1 MKNPQNSSFFVTGT
15 DTDVGKTLV
24 SAALLHLAT
33 RSGLATFGLK
43 PVAAGCEST
52 AEGLRNG
59 DALLL
64 QTHSSVKL
72 PYDQINPF
80 AFADA
85 KAPHIAAADEKRRL
99 SLDRIEG
106 LCRGAL
112 ATRADLRLVEG
123 VGGWRVPLND
133 RESMSGLAQRLAL
146 PVILVV
152 GLRLG
157 CINHSLLTAEA
168 INLDG
173 LRLVGWVA
181 NQVDKDMISVR
192 ENIDTLKFRIPAPCI
207 GEVPWLAE
215 PTVEKVAEYLS
226 LGELL
231 SSKR

>member
-1 MKNPQNSSFFVTGT
+1 MNPQNNSFFVTGT
-15 DTDVGKTLV
+15 DTNVGKTLV

-33 RSGLATFGLK
+33 QQGLSTFGLK
-43 PVAAGCEST
+43 PVAAGCDLT
-52 AEGLRNG
+52 PEGLRNS

-64 QTHSSVKL
+64 QTHSSIKL

-80 AFADA
+80 AFAEA
-85 KAPHIAAADEKRRL
+85 KAPHIAAAEEKRRL

-106 LCRGAL
+106 FCRGAL

-133 RESMSGLAQRLAL
+133 RESMSGLPQRLGL

-157 CINHSLLTAEA
+157 CLSHALLTAEA

-181 NQVDKDMISVR
+181 NLVDPGMASVR
-192 ENIDTLKFRIPAPCI
+192 ENIATLKFRIPAPCI
-207 GEVPWLAE
+207 GEVPWLVE
-215 PTVEKVAEYLS
+215 PTVEQVAAYLS
-226 LGELL
+226 LGYLL
-231 SSKR
+231 PVN